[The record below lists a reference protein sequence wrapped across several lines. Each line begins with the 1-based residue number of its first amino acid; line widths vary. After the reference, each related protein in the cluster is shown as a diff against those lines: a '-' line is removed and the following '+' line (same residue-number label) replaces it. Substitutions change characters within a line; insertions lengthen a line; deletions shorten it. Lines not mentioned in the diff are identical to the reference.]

1 VVLRRRAHGARAQDA
16 VLLFG
21 HSGLARGAK
30 GAAPRDLLHW
40 DELHPSQAPARP
52 PAHPPARRAAHR
64 AMSAAPRAPG
74 RQMARWRS
82 AAAALTDHNK
92 PTGEVA
98 ALLGAEAAVAAVVDH
113 HNDEDAPATRA
124 AAPREIDPAAGS
136 TCTPPAHRTAADDDG
151 ATAAA
156 RRGANGRGVEG
167 GRCSL
172 LAEMMPAEALDP
184 ALCALMLGAL
194 AADCR
199 GFDPA
204 LHGVKY
210 SGCARAPLR

>member
-1 VVLRRRAHGARAQDA
+1 
-16 VLLFG
+16 
-21 HSGLARGAK
+21 
-30 GAAPRDLLHW
+30 
-40 DELHPSQAPARP
+40 
-52 PAHPPARRAAHR
+52 
-64 AMSAAPRAPG
+64 
-74 RQMARWRS
+74 MARWRS
-82 AAAALTDHNK
+82 AVAALTDHNK

-98 ALLGAEAAVAAVVDH
+98 ALLGAEAAVTAVVDH

-136 TCTPPAHRTAADDDG
+136 TCPPPRAHRTAADDDG

-167 GRCSL
+167 RRCSL

-210 SGCARAPLR
+210 SGARAPLR